1 MILLQNLWA
10 HQVSEAVSSQKGR
23 VVMDGR
29 SHVPKSISEENMKKI
44 LLYLDEVKYGS
55 ITIVIHDGKVVLVE
69 KQEKFKIS

>member
-1 MILLQNLWA
+1 MQ
-10 HQVSEAVSSQKGR
+10 GR
-23 VVMDGR
+23 GVVMDTR